1 MDTREK
7 IIDLARAAGIAAAH
21 RRQGEPVKLV
31 SGYFDVL
38 TPDHVRRFRE
48 LADGRVLMAA
58 VLDPPDPL
66 LGPRARAELAAG
78 LSMIDYVF
86 PLDGADFDQALE
98 RIQPGEVVRE
108 EIADRQRSRALIE
121 HVHRRQGGC

>member
-7 IIDLARAAGIAAAH
+7 IIDVARAADIAAA
-21 RRQGEPVKLV
+21 RRLQGTPVKLV
-31 SGYFDVL
+31 AGYFDVL

-48 LADGRVLMAA
+48 LADGRALMAA

-86 PLDGADFDQALE
+86 RLDAADFEQALE
-98 RIQPGEVVRE
+98 KIRPGEVVRE
-108 EIADRQRSRALIE
+108 EIADRKRSRALIE